1 MGNKK
6 VLSKATR
13 ELNKT
18 KRFATPKNI
27 IVDPKGQWAHPGEIT
42 RIPSD
47 TITMQG
53 VPYPVMAYP
62 NIGEPQMMYPGGE
75 YYYPGADYVDEYPQ
89 MQNGGAIPVIED
101 AGSYSAEGYW
111 IPDWEAMKKQAKEL
125 NAKTVKTKSGS
136 IIYFDSNW
144 DVQNVDDNPQMK
156 KGGTPKSLVKMPKPS
171 KKGLASKKFSRSL
184 EATNKLFT
192 ENYLFAK
199 PKSRKRKV
207 FDPNA
212 EYQDGGEPKSKKRR
226 FDEKY
231 SKLMPKEEWAQ
242 YVQEYPAI
250 RVTNKPKVDPTLQKL
265 NALRKKLQYFD
276 SQNDGQGP
284 SNISDMFERAKIFK
298 EIVNLETQNK
308 EKLKNTPRLDQV
320 ESIGNSMLTIGK
332 YFMPEP
338 VQTGI
343 NYLLNASDAY
353 DYAKDPNNESNKIS
367 VVSDIL
373 SPLKSPRIKL
383 APFSVVSDAVNLK
396 QQYDKFEDAKNQNYQ
411 DGGITTQEE
420 IDAANNAM
428 MKARL
433 AYAQMHGNPAA
444 QRMVVAP
451 DQPYD
456 FGDGDTGTHYMASMD
471 EYAVPQIQD
480 INGQL
485 ILGDFGPESAEAMR
499 FDNPDDAQYFAE
511 HYKEITP
518 DESYRKEY
526 PEEDYVETE
535 LTPEEIEEYRKGGF
549 IVEDISVPQLTMQ
562 KGGDPDPKKKKTSR
576 IEPFITS
583 DPEEYA
589 FRKAAYDDSLYLV
602 NKYNKVQP
610 KANKRISYSNAL
622 AGAYL
627 KPYKSKRYLKPISG
641 ISASYSGFSP
651 AWHNFIN
658 QIDPGAINK
667 YQFKNIPYARDM
679 EENYFHSRAI
689 ATPFFVKGIT
699 LPGEKPVIYKHG
711 VPRFKPPV
719 QPVIFKEPITHQE
732 KKKPVEHKYPT
743 SRKPVVDN
751 TKQKPPEGKIVVGK
765 EEVQQLDP
773 NTGVVTTVINPVYE
787 DAMMP
792 MQTLPPARV
801 NHTLQKFIGEP
812 LPVTVQEEIPEEEL
826 LDEELPEEEI
836 PEEEMYGE
844 EEVDG
849 EYVDAGRRRL
859 FPDIYVDTRGRK
871 LKYTKYRLRKPGH
884 SGDLIKKKGVDYI
897 YFPKIERGPSTH
909 FWMDYKQ
916 EGGAAASP
924 FDLDPEHM
932 KRYLA
937 DLRKQENSI
946 RKGYKNGMWYPH
958 ASLEGGA
965 DTIAYGHKLT
975 PNDSALRRGITEE
988 QALKLQEQDVLKNQA
1003 LAKKQVDKQFG
1014 TGTFDNLPQDS
1025 QMLLIDYQYNLGTLS
1040 GFPKFVKGVVE
1051 GNKEQ
1056 MLAQHTRFGAGKPL
1070 TKRNEWT
1077 VDVINNMVIP
1087 KPYDPMKE
1095 VTIPLTNVPDATNV
1109 VQPVIPEGPKEAIE
1123 LELTPEEIKQYQ
1135 MGGYIIEEIDEYQDG
1150 GIVELDGYQFKQDAQ
1165 GNWRY
1170 TSGAPVTDRALIQR
1184 LTYEAKPIGKPVV
1197 QAAPKVTPTPIRTQQ
1212 VASKKNSPSV
1222 ADQKEYKQ
1230 AQREQQQYDFNQDK
1244 QQAFDE
1250 AIAKTK
1256 LQSVQPADWVFAAP
1270 MFAPMALEGLG
1281 ALAAT
1286 QIPGTG
1292 ISLGTAANTVGG
1304 IHGVTQIPQRVQDWE
1319 DVAAGKKDWREATAE
1334 SLMTGLELY
1343 GGYDAAKT
1351 LLPQTYKINPWA
1363 LKQNP
1368 EMYLYRTQPKDFVAG
1383 LTEEEYLKS
1392 LITDKIIK
1400 GEEVPFFLRGKLRK
1414 IQLEPEPFREALNK
1428 YHGQWF
1434 DKDPAR
1440 MEWYMKGRL
1449 DDEVGDILRLK
1460 VPKSEGDAFNLKNFP
1475 EAQKASL
1482 NYESE
1487 FIVPRERLGQAEKFS
1502 TEDWKRLI
1510 QEDKAFN
1517 TPHWLKGYPKQLP
1530 GSPNNSFSIFPKK
1543 PIPLSERSLEFGK
1556 ASKSIG
1562 SDQMPDDKWLPK
1574 QEHEWFNPENK
1585 KLYDELTASLEEQA
1599 KRSQELSDF
1608 DGAAAMAKIN
1618 ESKLGPGV
1626 FRNLIMG
1633 DDLLWKT
1640 EEYLGTPYIPYTR
1653 RDVLREGVKLYPR
1666 VQYKPMDLE
1675 TKSKLMQDI
1684 TLGKSHER
1692 LLPAQQMLKNL
1703 PKWTGPIDPKT
1714 FAMQF
1719 KDQILGPTGKPITI
1733 ENIEKA
1739 SPRQLE
1745 LWKQQVIDNYANQ
1758 FRDAIRQQ
1766 EQASKF
1772 IPRRSNL
1779 NLNKEGGIVM
1789 ELSDNEIEQYK
1800 KGGWIVEEVY
1810 DDGGTTPD
1818 LNQFFTVPAKQKV
1831 TTKPVVKP
1839 AVEPIKRNV
1848 EPVNNNEGI
1857 NQFFTVPTKQAIK
1870 NESGV
1875 KPVRT
1880 IEDISIN
1887 EILNKY
1893 NVSGQSPF
1901 LTTADLGNLPKY
1913 SEPVEKKKVQS
1924 KKPEQI
1930 IEDVSVIDILN
1941 KYNVSGQSPFLTS
1954 KDLQSLPKYTSPKE
1968 DVDKR
1973 FEQGKKKIKES
1984 EAKDSSILEI
1994 AGILT
1999 NPIMDYFTGPIE
2011 TGYELAGDAYDLV
2024 VNGLKRKAR
2033 TYGVIDDSDAKVDPL
2048 YKTAPLTI
2056 DQYYTNQ
2063 NPIRQQVL
2071 EVPDGNGRTFKQQV
2085 VPLSNITLGYRN
2097 RGEYDNI
2104 KTPGLELTTFHPFVS
2119 NPKDVKENTSVFAID
2134 DKGNLHTGSYGE
2146 FKNNK
2151 GWKFS
2156 RTYMNKIT
2164 DITSDFVDG
2173 SVSGNPGY
2181 KQPKVKVLEN
2191 GKEKSGSLNIL
2202 TKGPGKEDYYGSI
2215 QGGRVLFVNPKT
2227 KEQFL
2232 VSGSAQHIRTE
2243 FKRLKGNAPYL
2254 EAWTLDNGTYSR
2266 GLSYKDGKLTPE
2278 RLKKYDNENTSGGS
2292 GLYILDYKAPVT
2304 KNKYQESYVKNSPNI
2319 RTVNSGSYKSGRPL
2333 KNEIKNVVLHH
2344 TAFTDE
2350 ATSEKGVYN
2359 HFMNPKSN
2367 ASAHVVIERNGKRTV
2382 YASPEQVA
2390 FHAGVSSWNGRKNV
2404 NDFAIGV
2411 EFQGDT
2417 NKMPL
2422 TDAQIESFVEYYAPI
2437 AERYNLSIKD
2447 IITHAMIAPGRKP
2460 DITDKEY
2467 KRILNYMKQQGYK

>member
-1 MGNKK
+1 
-6 VLSKATR
+6 
-13 ELNKT
+13 
-18 KRFATPKNI
+18 
-27 IVDPKGQWAHPGEIT
+27 
-42 RIPSD
+42 
-47 TITMQG
+47 
-53 VPYPVMAYP
+53 
-62 NIGEPQMMYPGGE
+62 
-75 YYYPGADYVDEYPQ
+75 
-89 MQNGGAIPVIED
+89 
-101 AGSYSAEGYW
+101 
-111 IPDWEAMKKQAKEL
+111 
-125 NAKTVKTKSGS
+125 
-136 IIYFDSNW
+136 
-144 DVQNVDDNPQMK
+144 
-156 KGGTPKSLVKMPKPS
+156 
-171 KKGLASKKFSRSL
+171 
-184 EATNKLFT
+184 
-192 ENYLFAK
+192 
-199 PKSRKRKV
+199 
-207 FDPNA
+207 
-212 EYQDGGEPKSKKRR
+212 
-226 FDEKY
+226 
-231 SKLMPKEEWAQ
+231 
-242 YVQEYPAI
+242 
-250 RVTNKPKVDPTLQKL
+250 
-265 NALRKKLQYFD
+265 
-276 SQNDGQGP
+276 
-284 SNISDMFERAKIFK
+284 
-298 EIVNLETQNK
+298 
-308 EKLKNTPRLDQV
+308 
-320 ESIGNSMLTIGK
+320 
-332 YFMPEP
+332 
-338 VQTGI
+338 
-343 NYLLNASDAY
+343 
-353 DYAKDPNNESNKIS
+353 
-367 VVSDIL
+367 
-373 SPLKSPRIKL
+373 
-383 APFSVVSDAVNLK
+383 
-396 QQYDKFEDAKNQNYQ
+396 
-411 DGGITTQEE
+411 
-420 IDAANNAM
+420 
-428 MKARL
+428 
-433 AYAQMHGNPAA
+433 
-444 QRMVVAP
+444 
-451 DQPYD
+451 
-456 FGDGDTGTHYMASMD
+456 
-471 EYAVPQIQD
+471 
-480 INGQL
+480 
-485 ILGDFGPESAEAMR
+485 
-499 FDNPDDAQYFAE
+499 
-511 HYKEITP
+511 
-518 DESYRKEY
+518 
-526 PEEDYVETE
+526 
-535 LTPEEIEEYRKGGF
+535 
-549 IVEDISVPQLTMQ
+549 MQ

-583 DPEEYA
+583 DPDEYA
-589 FRKAAYDDSLYLV
+589 FRKAAYDDSLHV
-602 NKYNKVQP
+602 ANKYNSKQP
-610 KANKRISYSNAL
+610 RT
-622 AGAYL
+622 
-627 KPYKSKRYLKPISG
+627 SKYTLYKPIVGKSFPGKRASVKREYIPYIPRPLDTYDVSG
-641 ISASYSGFSP
+641 ESP
-651 AWHNFIN
+651 AWEKFRRENMHLRDRMIEN
-658 QIDPGAINK
+658 QPIGFVTEKSVYD
-667 YQFKNIPYARDM
+667 
-679 EENYFHSRAI
+679 SRAI
-689 ATPFFVKGIT
+689 RTPFGVKTFT
-699 LPGEKPVIYKHG
+699 LPGEHQAKEFDRKPRYK
-711 VPRFKPPV
+711 RPV
-719 QPVIFKEPITHQE
+719 QPVIFKEPVTHQE

-792 MQTLPPARV
+792 IQTLPPARV

-826 LDEELPEEEI
+826 LDEEIPEEEI

-849 EYVDAGRRRL
+849 EYVDAGRKRL
-859 FPDIYVDTRGRK
+859 FPNIYVDTHGRK
-871 LKYTKYRLRKPGH
+871 LKYTTYRLRKHGH
-884 SGDLIKKKGVDYI
+884 SGDLIKKKGVDYM

-1025 QMLLIDYQYNLGTLS
+1025 QMLLVDYQYNLGTLS

-1056 MLAQHTRFGAGKPL
+1056 MLAQHTRYGAGKPL

-1077 VDVINNMVIP
+1077 VDVINNMEIP
-1087 KPYDPMKE
+1087 KPYDPMGQI
-1095 VTIPLTNVPDATNV
+1095 TIPLANVPDATNV
-1109 VQPVIPEGPKEAIE
+1109 VQPVILEGPKEAIE
-1123 LELTPEEIKQYQ
+1123 LELTPEEIKEYARGGFIVEDVSVPTLTQAQEGGSPDPKTNFYTVEGSDGVYRKVNGKWEVDWNRSGKFQPLSKGDVKERSAILNKKAKPLYDATYDDLYATQRSAYTATPKPTPAKKPTPQNKAAQEKFDKTFAVTDKSKMEVVEDKVQKGIDDFAKYHQEQTGKPLTQEEYNDAYKDIYNRAYVNAGVYKPTMSGPTINPYGTTKERKNLVSLDPGNAPKNLTLGDYVEKGWDVITNPLDYASYALKPKGTVATPWNMTNYENRLAAAGLEDPVTANNNVNKALDFASWFIGPGMVAQGLKMVPSTVNSIGRAFKDPSWENTRDALFDTGMTALSIVPGFGIAKNLAKRASTIDDLKAIEALRGNTTTTPFQSYFLTGDRALGASEAAAQQSQALRKFIEPQSLQLPAGRSPIMSESIRTQLTNPAVDSYFPVRFGDDAYTAAGKEYYSVDPEDYRIFNPETQQYEYNPNWRQ
-1135 MGGYIIEEIDEYQDG
+1135 EGLQDATESLDNTLSNLPSFSSESTKGLGSWEFGQFTPGWEALQEAKGFTMRGPKTPKKTDYYSDREFQDLLMNEMRYNIAKDEQKIQEALTGKKFTDEDFESISGALKPSNFRDKYLTPEQEKYVRQILFDNESVKSNPLLKENLEAALARSERIANPSAKNKPFRPGDLPMSLNSAPEILPKGKLDSKNPLDQLAALIKRKRSKSEISALDDLDTIRLQSKTGQANAEELLNAEIEQKLKDLDTPEGRRRVQKYIEDNNLVNEEYDPGNFDELAREYQAELPRILADKYSDESQRIVELVRNKMAASKRVPSLAGLKSWNELEAEHILNNPILRMQSYEAIVPADPRFTGKYIKRPFTHDEYVESIENILYKDVSEDIDRLERSIQVSENEIKQLAIEKNTLNRDLRAEQDLSMRAMIQQRIHNTNKRILDAHNRIAFNKQSMNSLGDYLNRENASFQPIDNTISFGEPYTAIGDLLSTMTHEIGHSTEMVGVPFSNSAIDRALIKNLTFRKKAPSYLYKKFDPDKARETAPSDISNQGIKKYRDPEGYFRSNLNYFKVGNKMVVGDSNEPTAFAVEMRPALKELGLIKGNFDIVTPETIEKLYVEYITNPKFQFRDLRIFDIMEPTKKNFKELAKQYNDIKSLLPYAVPVGLGVGVTGLAGQEEMQQDMEYQDG
-1150 GIVELDGYQFKQDAQ
+1150 GI
-1165 GNWRY
+1165 
-1170 TSGAPVTDRALIQR
+1170 I
-1184 LTYEAKPIGKPVV
+1184 
-1197 QAAPKVTPTPIRTQQ
+1197 
-1212 VASKKNSPSV
+1212 
-1222 ADQKEYKQ
+1222 
-1230 AQREQQQYDFNQDK
+1230 
-1244 QQAFDE
+1244 
-1250 AIAKTK
+1250 
-1256 LQSVQPADWVFAAP
+1256 
-1270 MFAPMALEGLG
+1270 
-1281 ALAAT
+1281 
-1286 QIPGTG
+1286 
-1292 ISLGTAANTVGG
+1292 
-1304 IHGVTQIPQRVQDWE
+1304 
-1319 DVAAGKKDWREATAE
+1319 
-1334 SLMTGLELY
+1334 
-1343 GGYDAAKT
+1343 
-1351 LLPQTYKINPWA
+1351 
-1363 LKQNP
+1363 
-1368 EMYLYRTQPKDFVAG
+1368 
-1383 LTEEEYLKS
+1383 
-1392 LITDKIIK
+1392 
-1400 GEEVPFFLRGKLRK
+1400 
-1414 IQLEPEPFREALNK
+1414 
-1428 YHGQWF
+1428 
-1434 DKDPAR
+1434 
-1440 MEWYMKGRL
+1440 
-1449 DDEVGDILRLK
+1449 
-1460 VPKSEGDAFNLKNFP
+1460 
-1475 EAQKASL
+1475 
-1482 NYESE
+1482 
-1487 FIVPRERLGQAEKFS
+1487 
-1502 TEDWKRLI
+1502 
-1510 QEDKAFN
+1510 
-1517 TPHWLKGYPKQLP
+1517 
-1530 GSPNNSFSIFPKK
+1530 
-1543 PIPLSERSLEFGK
+1543 
-1556 ASKSIG
+1556 
-1562 SDQMPDDKWLPK
+1562 
-1574 QEHEWFNPENK
+1574 
-1585 KLYDELTASLEEQA
+1585 
-1599 KRSQELSDF
+1599 
-1608 DGAAAMAKIN
+1608 
-1618 ESKLGPGV
+1618 
-1626 FRNLIMG
+1626 
-1633 DDLLWKT
+1633 
-1640 EEYLGTPYIPYTR
+1640 
-1653 RDVLREGVKLYPR
+1653 
-1666 VQYKPMDLE
+1666 
-1675 TKSKLMQDI
+1675 
-1684 TLGKSHER
+1684 
-1692 LLPAQQMLKNL
+1692 
-1703 PKWTGPIDPKT
+1703 
-1714 FAMQF
+1714 
-1719 KDQILGPTGKPITI
+1719 
-1733 ENIEKA
+1733 
-1739 SPRQLE
+1739 
-1745 LWKQQVIDNYANQ
+1745 
-1758 FRDAIRQQ
+1758 
-1766 EQASKF
+1766 
-1772 IPRRSNL
+1772 
-1779 NLNKEGGIVM
+1779 M
-1789 ELSDNEIEQYK
+1789 ELSDDEIEQYK
-1800 KGGWIVEEVY
+1800 KGGWVIEEVY

-1839 AVEPIKRNV
+1839 AVEPIKRNIQ
-1848 EPVNNNEGI
+1848 PVNNNEGI
-1857 NQFFTVPTKQAIK
+1857 NQFFTVPTKQTIK

-1941 KYNVSGQSPFLTS
+1941 KYNVSGQSPFLTNE
-1954 KDLQSLPKYTSPKE
+1954 DLQSLPKYTSPKE

-2304 KNKYQESYVKNSPNI
+2304 KNKYQESYVKNSPNV
-2319 RTVNSGSYKSGRPL
+2319 RTVNSESYRSGRPL

-2390 FHAGVSSWNGRKNV
+2390 FHSGVSSWNGRKNV